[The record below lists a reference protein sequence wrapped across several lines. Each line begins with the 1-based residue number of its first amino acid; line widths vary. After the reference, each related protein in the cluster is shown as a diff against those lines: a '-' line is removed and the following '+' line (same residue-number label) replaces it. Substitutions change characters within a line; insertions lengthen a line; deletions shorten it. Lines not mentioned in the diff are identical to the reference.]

1 MSHIISFNIAC
12 ACLNSLCLARKGT
25 TTAPE
30 STILEMLMLPDILFL
45 VNLHVLTAFMYAYS
59 YTRTHTNTKL
69 YTHTH
74 THTHSNTHTH
84 THTQA
89 RAHAIEWHELTADV
103 AAIAMS
109 YER

>member
-1 MSHIISFNIAC
+1 MTHIISFNIAC
-12 ACLNSLCLARKGT
+12 ACLNSLCLTRKGT

-74 THTHSNTHTH
+74 PHTLKHTHTH
-84 THTQA
+84 THSHTHTHTLEQVIL
-89 RAHAIEWHELTADV
+89 R
-103 AAIAMS
+103 
-109 YER
+109 